1 MGLLLLILA
10 ILILMALWQMLA
22 IVIFWRRF
30 SRRLHAQEPST
41 ATLIVHALG
50 PDQLA
55 NSRVLARYTRLDISE
70 IDEFIAERQSGP
82 LPLPLSWRRANLLA
96 TELRRL
102 GGDAE
107 VEPR

>member
-10 ILILMALWQMLA
+10 ISILMALWQMVA
-22 IVIFWRRF
+22 IAIFWRRL
-30 SRRLHAQEPST
+30 SVRLHAQEPST
-41 ATLIVHALG
+41 ATLIVRALG
-50 PDQLA
+50 PDPLA
-55 NSRVLARYTRLDISE
+55 NSRVLARYTRLDTSE

-96 TELRRL
+96 TELRML

>member
-1 MGLLLLILA
+1 MGLLLLMLA
-10 ILILMALWQMLA
+10 ILILMALWQMVA
-22 IVIFWRRF
+22 IAIFWRRC
-30 SRRLHAQEPST
+30 SRGLQAQEPST
-41 ATLIVHALG
+41 AKLIVHALG

-55 NSRVLARYTRLDISE
+55 NSRVLARYTRLDIGE
-70 IDEFIAERQSGP
+70 VDEFIAEHQSGP

-96 TELRRL
+96 AELRTL